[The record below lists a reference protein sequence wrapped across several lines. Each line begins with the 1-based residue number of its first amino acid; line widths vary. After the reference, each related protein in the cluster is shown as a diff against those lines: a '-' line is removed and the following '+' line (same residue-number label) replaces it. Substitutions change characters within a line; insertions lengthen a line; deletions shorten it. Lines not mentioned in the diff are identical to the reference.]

1 MCHIN
6 NCMPTYSSNKQ
17 SESNTAALK
26 NLKCVEE
33 LLMKTQMQ
41 QRENSTNQGHFAS
54 LYVTANNIFIHNLSG
69 NIVILFEVNPLLL
82 LLQMYWSKLAILSNI
97 LVKTLYIR
105 DSVSQKAVTSK
116 DVTDTNDDKHIHLTA
131 IT

>member
-1 MCHIN
+1 
-6 NCMPTYSSNKQ
+6 MPTYSSNKQ

-26 NLKCVEE
+26 NLKCV

-82 LLQMYWSKLAILSNI
+82 LLQMY
-97 LVKTLYIR
+97 
-105 DSVSQKAVTSK
+105 
-116 DVTDTNDDKHIHLTA
+116 
-131 IT
+131 